1 MLIISILDFRNTF
14 GLNKFFIGFLLLL
27 TAGLSLS
34 AQNNY
39 VITHNDSLALENVI
53 VERYYK
59 VTSKDSRDTTGG
71 IVPKGSIVYRIYI
84 DLKPGYFLQLVY
96 GNQKHEL
103 FLKTSTTFFNNLYCL
118 AAIGYNISPKELN
131 ENTVALDSWITL
143 GAASKLHTGILRS
156 EDTDG
161 SILKRSAFSKT
172 DGLTNGI
179 LPTFKPFNL
188 DLNFF
193 KDQKNATVFSTSN
206 GGWAALEGVKGPTPE
221 NRILIAQLTT
231 NGMLSFELN
240 IQIGTPSKGSLLFVA
255 KNPEGSEIQ
264 CKSLSK

>member
-1 MLIISILDFRNTF
+1 MLIISVLDFRNSSVF
-14 GLNKFFIGFLLLL
+14 NKFFIGFLLLISVS
-27 TAGLSLS
+27 LSLS

-59 VTSKDSRDTTGG
+59 VTSKDCRDTTGG
-71 IVPKGSIVYRIYI
+71 ILPKGSIVYRIYI

-103 FLKTSTTFFNNLYCL
+103 FLKTSTTFFNNLYCN
-118 AAIGYNISPKELN
+118 ASIGYNVLPKELN
-131 ENTVALDSWITL
+131 ENSVALDSWITL
-143 GAASKLHTGILRS
+143 GAASKLHTGIPKCD
-156 EDTDG
+156 DTDG
-161 SILKRSAFSKT
+161 SILKKPSFSKA
-172 DGLTNGI
+172 DGLTNGV

-193 KDQKNATVFSTSN
+193 NDRKNATVFSTTN
-206 GGWAALEGVKGPTPE
+206 GGWAALEGVKGATAE

-231 NGMLSFELN
+231 NGTLSFDLN
-240 IQIGTPSKGSLLFVA
+240 IQIGTPTKGSILFVA
-255 KNPEGSEIQ
+255 KSPVGSEI
-264 CKSLSK
+264 LSKCLSY